1 MKKRTL
7 KRMTLTKETLL
18 SLDDRAM
25 QNAAGGFSINPTCNA
40 SCITDVTRQCSVCNP
55 CIGTT
60 TSDNC

>member
-25 QNAAGGFSINPTCNA
+25 QDAAGGFSINPTCNA

-55 CIGTT
+55 CIGTL
-60 TSDNC
+60 SDNC